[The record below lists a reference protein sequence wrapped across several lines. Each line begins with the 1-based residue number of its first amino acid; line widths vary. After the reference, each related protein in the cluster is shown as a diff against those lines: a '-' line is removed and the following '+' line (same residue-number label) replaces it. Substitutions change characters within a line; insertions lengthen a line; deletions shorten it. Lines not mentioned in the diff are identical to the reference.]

1 MTDLIAQ
8 LTMAPLIASVV
19 GLLVAAFFYFRVK
32 SLPEGTE
39 TMNLIGRY
47 IREGSMAFLKREY
60 QVLAVYSLVVFVL
73 LYLAFSSQGTGFIAG
88 FCFVLGAFL
97 SLFAGFVGMK
107 AATYANVRTSQAAR
121 EGSKPNAL
129 LTALDGGAVMGL
141 CVAAGALLGL
151 GVLYYV
157 YAGDPHL
164 ATVLHSF
171 AVGAS
176 SIALFARIGGGIYT
190 KAADVGSDIAGKVVE
205 GIPEDDP
212 RNPGG
217 IADNVGD
224 NVGDVAGMGAD
235 IYESLVAALVAAQ
248 AIALTVKS
256 EYLMGLFTSLP
267 EGVEPKFMAATL
279 PIFLSGL
286 GLAVSI
292 LGIFMARMLRQNSP
306 AMVLRAALVVPS
318 FIMVLASFIVMPM
331 LGVSQAVTYAI
342 GAGAIGGAMI
352 GLVTEYYTAWRPV
365 EKVAD
370 ANLTGA
376 GTGIISGLAVGMEST
391 VVSLLIVACAGFTA
405 NAVMPEGMGLYGIAM
420 SAVGMLAGT
429 AIVMTV
435 DAYGPISDNA
445 GGISEMSELG
455 PEVRAITDELDAVGN
470 TTAAIGKGFAIGS
483 ATLTVLSLFSAFILE
498 VNHARDM
505 AGLPVMVLKLD
516 EAPILI
522 GLLLGACLPYAVG
535 SSTMIA
541 VGKAAQSII
550 TEIIRQFN
558 EIPGLREGNAEP
570 EGAVIVDIATKA
582 ALSQMIVPGTV
593 AIVAPVAV
601 GFILGPAAL
610 AGLLAGAVAVGA
622 SLSLFMANAGGAW
635 DNAKKFIE
643 AGGIE
648 GHPKGS
654 DAHKAAVIGDTVGD
668 PFKDTS
674 GPGVAILI
682 KVMSVVS
689 LLVAPLIATIGCGN
703 PTCRAP
709 TGARRPEPRPPPP
722 RCARCASR
730 SSWRDPSRWRC
741 TPAGD
746 AAPARR
752 ACRRRPGAPRARGG

>member
-1 MTDLIAQ
+1 MNDLISQ
-8 LTMAPLIASVV
+8 LTIAPLAAGVL
-19 GLLVAAFFYFRVK
+19 GLAVAAFFYFRVK
-32 SLPEGTE
+32 SLPEGTD
-39 TMNLIGRY
+39 TMNMIARY
-47 IREGSMAFLKREY
+47 IREGAMAFLMREY
-60 QVLAVYSLVVFVL
+60 KVLAVYALVVFGFL
-73 LYLAFSSQGTGFIAG
+73 FLAFRSQGTGLLAG
-88 FCFVLGAFL
+88 FSFLLGAFL
-97 SLFAGFVGMK
+97 SLFAGFIGMK

-121 EGSKPNAL
+121 EGSKPRAL

-141 CVAAGALLGL
+141 SVAAGALLGL
-151 GVLYYV
+151 GALYLV
-157 YAGDPHL
+157 YMHDPHL
-164 ATVLHSF
+164 GTVLHSF

-235 IYESLVAALVAAQ
+235 IYESLVAAIVAAM
-248 AIALTVKS
+248 AIALTAK
-256 EYLMGLFTSLP
+256 EEHLAKLFTNVSP
-267 EGVEPKFMAATL
+267 EVDKVFLAVTL
-279 PIFLSGL
+279 PVFLAGI
-286 GLAVSI
+286 GLAVSVVC
-292 LGIFMARMLRQNSP
+292 IFIARALRQSAP
-306 AMVLRAALVVPS
+306 AMVLRAALIVPS
-318 FIMVLASFIVMPM
+318 IVICIVAGVLMPM
-331 LGVSQAVTYAI
+331 LGVSQSVTGALA
-342 GAGAIGGAMI
+342 AGAIGGALI
-352 GLVTEYYTAWRPV
+352 GLITEFYTAWGPV
-365 EKVAD
+365 ERVAE
-370 ANLTGA
+370 ASKTGA

-391 VVSLLIVACAGFTA
+391 VVSLFIVAVVGFIA

-420 SAVGMLAGT
+420 GAVGMLAGT

-445 GGISEMSELG
+445 GGISEMSGLG

-498 VNHARDM
+498 VNHVRVLEGM
-505 AGLPVMVLKLD
+505 APLVLKLD

-535 SSTMIA
+535 ASTMIA
-541 VGKAAQSII
+541 VGKAAQAII
-550 TEIIRQFN
+550 EEIIRQFD
-558 EIPGLREGNAEP
+558 EIPGLREGKAEP
-570 EGAVIVDIATKA
+570 EGTAIVDIATKA
-582 ALSQMIVPGTV
+582 ALRQMVLPGSV
-593 AIVAPVAV
+593 AILAPVGV
-601 GFILGPAAL
+601 GFLLGPAAL

-643 AGGIE
+643 AGGLE

-654 DAHKAAVIGDTVGD
+654 EAHKAAVIGDTVGD

-689 LLVAPLIATIGCGN
+689 LLIAPLIATI
-703 PTCRAP
+703 
-709 TGARRPEPRPPPP
+709 
-722 RCARCASR
+722 
-730 SSWRDPSRWRC
+730 
-741 TPAGD
+741 
-746 AAPARR
+746 
-752 ACRRRPGAPRARGG
+752 